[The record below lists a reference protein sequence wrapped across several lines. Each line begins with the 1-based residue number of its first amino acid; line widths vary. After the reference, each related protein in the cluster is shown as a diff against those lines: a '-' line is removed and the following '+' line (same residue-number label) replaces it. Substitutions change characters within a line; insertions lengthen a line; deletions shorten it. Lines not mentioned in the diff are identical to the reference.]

1 MKEGLQQCDQAS
13 LLALQRDCQSDWTEW
28 DRRSTPDKAC
38 RSESDG
44 WLCLPNT
51 DLSAWYSKTPAIWRV
66 DLTKRE
72 DAGAHQYQLSLFKT
86 VSGDRFFQAAWLWR
100 HQKDNFYNTIS
111 QMRWTGYSNVK
122 QCKIMLLKTVLKT
135 RRRTMH
141 KPRYDIVN
149 NNAKYHVN
157 QCESNANSHWK
168 HQPCSSLRSLPI
180 NNVTKRPRPL
190 RRSLVGTCGSPQTEM
205 PWVAILNFYLHA
217 FSKPAP

>member
-1 MKEGLQQCDQAS
+1 MPTQHRPINMVFKNASNMKGRPHEK
-13 LLALQRDCQSDWTEW
+13 
-28 DRRSTPDKAC
+28 RRHWSTPISTEPFQN
-38 RSESDG
+38 SE
-44 WLCLPNT
+44 W
-51 DLSAWYSKTPAIWRV
+51 WY
-66 DLTKRE
+66 
-72 DAGAHQYQLSLFKT
+72 
-86 VSGDRFFQAAWLWR
+86 RFFQAAWLWR

-122 QCKIMLLKTVLKT
+122 QCKIMFLKTVLKT

-149 NNAKYHVN
+149 DNAKYHVN

-190 RRSLVGTCGSPQTEM
+190 RRSLVRTCGSPQTEM
-205 PWVAILNFYLHA
+205 PWVAILKFYLHA
-217 FSKPAP
+217 FSKPAVLGCKWC